1 MVNIFTIAKD
11 PTIPN
16 QFDLTIE
23 KIICTNRLRNGAPT
37 NARAMTERS
46 FESFLLNKP
55 ITPSNTASG
64 AKTQAV
70 KTVMLFRKLKVS
82 GVIFSWE
89 APKFAA
95 RNSTDRS
102 DVSKDAIPK

>member
-1 MVNIFTIAKD
+1 M
-11 PTIPN
+11 
-16 QFDLTIE
+16 E
-23 KIICTNRLRNGAPT
+23 KIICTKRIRNGTPT
-37 NARAMTERS
+37 NANAMAERS

-64 AKTQAV
+64 ARTQAA

-89 APKFAA
+89 APKFAP
-95 RNSTDRS
+95 RDSTDRS
-102 DVSKDAIPK
+102 AVSRDAIPK

>member
-37 NARAMTERS
+37 NASAMTERS
-46 FESFLLNKP
+46 FESFLLSNP
-55 ITPSNTASG
+55 TMPSNTANG
-64 AKTQAV
+64 AKTQAA
-70 KTVMLFRKLKVS
+70 KTVMLFKELKVS
-82 GVIFSWE
+82 GEMFNCDTAKL
-89 APKFAA
+89 AP
-95 RNSTDRS
+95 RDSTDRNA
-102 DVSKDAIPK
+102 VSRDAMPK

>member
-1 MVNIFTIAKD
+1 MN
-11 PTIPN
+11 N
-16 QFDLTIE
+16 
-23 KIICTNRLRNGAPT
+23 
-37 NARAMTERS
+37 
-46 FESFLLNKP
+46 P

-64 AKTQAV
+64 ARTQAV

-102 DVSKDAIPK
+102 AVSRDAIPK